1 LVLVMKKRLFIPLL
15 AVLVFVGC
23 RSKDYYKDIRIK
35 KADEHFKKIAERQ
48 FPVEKVFTLPSCIE
62 TALKNNFD
70 LRVSQLK
77 EQISKERHTAA
88 LLGMLPELNVTNDL
102 SSRSNEPGAS
112 SQSLRTGEQSLVS
125 SKSTQET
132 VNTTKIELV
141 FSVID
146 FGLAYFNSEQA
157 EDRVQ
162 LSNQQ
167 LRRTAQNLILDVT
180 KAYFRVA
187 ATQYAVQTTEK
198 LLSMCDNIDTVLMD
212 LTRSK
217 TISPLRALDE
227 RKRFIT
233 LRKRLMEYR
242 RSYENSCV
250 ELKALMGYH
259 PVAVLKVDVA
269 CLEKMSIIDLPDI
282 NLLERIAL
290 RERPELFQ
298 LDMEQ
303 HITVIEARKA
313 ILMMFPN
320 VRMFVDFTNSSNK
333 FLYHNSWWEIGVRAA
348 YNLFK
353 LPAQIKKY
361 MALDMEVD
369 EIDMKTLS
377 MSVAVMA
384 QVRIA
389 HANMIEVKERY
400 QLDKRIY
407 DAYSEH
413 LQTAKTNAGALGNI
427 SPIEITRLEL
437 ETAETAIERA
447 HALGNYYLSYYRL
460 LNSIGV
466 EAIDQEKLH
475 VVVQKLEEEAKK
487 ELEAI
492 EARESSTEVLKQ
504 KAKAINGMEKEIK
517 LQEKGLEEDDI
528 ILPKQTDI
536 LPKTDKDI
544 ADEKQKQESLKLKR
558 ALQEKL
564 RKLRI
569 KKLQLE
575 KELKAKKD
583 LQTYR
588 AREKEMKVING
599 IRERISR
606 KVLLRK
612 KLNGTS
618 S

>member
-1 LVLVMKKRLFIPLL
+1 MVLVMKKRLFIPLL